1 MSGRGELISSM
12 RVSLPV
18 AVALLTSALLGC
30 ALLGCVL
37 DRAPAP
43 LTDPIPAKIEQGEL
57 VVEAQEFVR
66 APKTDD
72 PAHPEYT
79 NDAYARIQYLQ
90 PIPDGSGRLAFSD
103 LRGLLYI
110 TDMDGAQ
117 PQVYLD
123 IRSRPV
129 DFHNHAFPNE
139 AGLLGFAFHPQFGA
153 EGMPGYGKLYT
164 AFSAG
169 PDSGT
174 ADYLDESGENQE
186 SVIYEWTADDA
197 AANAFDGTAREVLR
211 VGQFGRWHNI
221 GSIAFNPTSGESSED
236 YGLLYVGFGDGG
248 GRNDPHDHGQ
258 NAYTPLGAVIRIDPL
273 GRSYDG
279 KGYGIPPGNPFAS
292 GEGGIPEMWAY
303 GLRHPQHFSW
313 DADGR
318 MFLIDIGQDN
328 IEEIN
333 LGVAGGNYGWR
344 IREGMLAT
352 AHGVGTD
359 EDGPVYPR
367 PEDKRDLIY
376 PVAQYD
382 HDEGF
387 AVGSG
392 FAYRGD
398 AIPALQGKYIFADI
412 VRGRVFYIETDM
424 LTPGNPAPIKELRI
438 SFGGQERTLKEVA
451 GYPNTYR
458 DPGSL
463 RVDLRLGMDGEGELY
478 LLTKGDGWIR
488 KLVGAGH

>member
-1 MSGRGELISSM
+1 MERTALNI
-12 RVSLPV
+12 RHSLLF
-18 AVALLTSALLGC
+18 AAAALLVALIGC
-30 ALLGCVL
+30 IL
-37 DRAPAP
+37 DKTPTP
-43 LTDPIPAKIEQGEL
+43 IDDPIPERIEKGNI
-57 VVEAQEFVR
+57 VVEAVEFVR

-79 NDAYARIQYLQ
+79 NDAYARVQYMQ
-90 PIPDGSGRLAFSD
+90 PLPDGSGRLAFSD

-123 IRSRPV
+123 IRARPI
-129 DFHNHAFPNE
+129 DFYNHAFPNE
-139 AGLLGFAFHPQFGA
+139 AGLLGFAFHPQFGEA
-153 EGMPGYGKLYT
+153 GKPGYGKLYT

-169 PDSGT
+169 PDSGV

-186 SVIYEWTADDA
+186 SVIYEWTASDST
-197 AANAFDGTAREVLR
+197 ANVFDGTWREVLR

-221 GSIAFNPTSGESSED
+221 GSIAFNPTAGESSED

-248 GRNDPHDHGQ
+248 GRNDPHEHGQ
-258 NAYTPLGAVIRIDPL
+258 NTHTPLGAVIRIDPL
-273 GRSYDG
+273 GASEQG
-279 KGYGIPPGNPFAS
+279 KGYGIPPDNPFAS
-292 GEGGIPEMWAY
+292 GEGGISEMWAY

-333 LGVAGGNYGWR
+333 LGVAGGNYGWN
-344 IREGMLAT
+344 IREGMFAT
-352 AHGVGTD
+352 APGVGTD
-359 EDGPVYPR
+359 EDAPVYPR
-367 PEDKRDLIY
+367 PDDERDLIY

-392 FAYRGD
+392 FVYRGD
-398 AIPALQGKYIFADI
+398 AISELYGKYIFADI
-412 VRGRVFYIETDM
+412 VRGRVFYIDTDA
-424 LTPGNPAPIKELRI
+424 LTPGSPAPIEELRI
-438 SFGGQERTLKEVA
+438 SFDGQERSLKEVA

-458 DPGSL
+458 GPGSL
-463 RVDLRLGMDGEGELY
+463 RVDLRLGMDGAGELY

-488 KLVGAGH
+488 KLMSASP